1 MARIAHKRS
10 TESIQSRA
18 SLEKQDNRPI
28 RKSCG
33 EKSAT
38 KRRLIEKGHRTMG
51 TKTSGGGRR
60 TASARVMAGG
70 ELAVSLAQSVSTNK
84 LFYAD
89 VDRATGGQV
98 VLVPKADRSVA
109 DVFDQM
115 DSTLKGRGYNPAP
128 IGLNVRSPRGGM
140 RPMNPGELA
149 RIAVIQYGRGADSGR
164 GSVEYR
170 RGTNTA
176 RLSFDVVANRVT
188 VEG

>member
-1 MARIAHKRS
+1 
-10 TESIQSRA
+10 
-18 SLEKQDNRPI
+18 
-28 RKSCG
+28 
-33 EKSAT
+33 
-38 KRRLIEKGHRTMG
+38 MG
-51 TKTSGGGRR
+51 KHTTGGGRR
-60 TASARVMAGG
+60 TASARVVASGD
-70 ELAVSLAQSVSTNK
+70 LSVSLAQSVSTNR

-128 IGLNVRSPRGGM
+128 IGLNVRGPRGGM

-149 RIAVIQYGRGADSGR
+149 RVAVIQYERGVDSGR
-164 GSVEYR
+164 GSVDYR
-170 RGTNTA
+170 KGTLTA
-176 RLSFDVVANRVT
+176 RLSFDVGANRVT